1 MVKRTSI
8 NLDLDRVAKAREV
21 LGTNG
26 ATETIHRA
34 LDEVVRRELLRR
46 AARQTFDDLT
56 PEALAELRRTRL

>member
-34 LDEVVRRELLRR
+34 LDEVVRRELRNRAVRR
-46 AARQTFDDLT
+46 SYAELT
-56 PEALAELRRTRL
+56 TEALAELRRTRV